1 MDFEAQPPPPA
12 LGPLEFEVMDVLWAR
27 GECGV
32 RDVIPCLGRSRA
44 YTTVMSALD
53 RLFRKGFA
61 ERRAVGQV
69 FLYSP
74 RLSREDWTSQMV
86 GNLMAVSVESRVPA
100 TEAASFLVEAIS
112 RKDDSL
118 LDQLLAKI
126 EAKRREM
133 DRKGEL

>member
-1 MDFEAQPPPPA
+1 
-12 LGPLEFEVMDVLWAR
+12 MDVLWAR

-32 RDVIPCLGRSRA
+32 RDVIPYLGRSRA

-61 ERRAVGQV
+61 ERRAAGQV

-86 GNLMAVSVESRVPA
+86 GNLMAVSLQSRVPA

-112 RKDDSL
+112 RKDESL

-133 DRKGEL
+133 DRKEEL

>member
-1 MDFEAQPPPPA
+1 MDRDTKSSPPA

-32 RDVIPCLGRSRA
+32 RDVIPCLGRTRA
-44 YTTVMSALD
+44 YSTVMSALD
-53 RLFRKGFA
+53 RLFRKAFV
-61 ERRAVGQV
+61 ERRTVGQV

-74 RLSREDWTSQMV
+74 RLSREEWTSQMV
-86 GNLMAVSVESRVPA
+86 GHLMAVSLESRLPA

-112 RKDDSL
+112 QKDESL

-126 EAKRREM
+126 EAKRRDLDGKKES
-133 DRKGEL
+133 